1 MIEEFKKAIETRRT
15 YYAISDE
22 KVVEDEKVKE
32 LIEHVVKHT
41 PSAFNSQT
49 ARIVLLLEDSH
60 DKLWEITRSALEEVT
75 PAEQFS
81 TTSKKVDAFKAGRGT
96 ILFFEDMDIVHDLQ
110 IKFPLYEKQ
119 FPNYSMESSGMHQYN
134 VWTGLELLGYGAS
147 LQHYTE
153 LIDGQVKKEWDFPQN
168 WKMRAQM
175 PFGKAVADAGDKE
188 FMPLEDRVKVYR

>member
-1 MIEEFKKAIETRRT
+1 IEGFKEALATRRT

-22 KVVEDEKVKE
+22 KVVEDEKVQE

-49 ARIVLLLEDSH
+49 ARVVLLLEDSH
-60 DKLWEITRSALEEVT
+60 DKLWEITRAALKEVT
-75 PAEQFS
+75 PDEQFS

-96 ILFFEDMDIVHDLQ
+96 ILFFEDMNIVHDLQ
-110 IKFPLYEKQ
+110 INFPIYEEKFPD
-119 FPNYSMESSGMHQYN
+119 YSKESSGMHQFN
-134 VWTGLELLGYGAS
+134 IWTGIELLGYGAS

-153 LIDGQVKKEWDFPQN
+153 LIDGQVKKEFGFPAN

-175 PFGKAVADAGDKE
+175 PFGKPLDEAAEKE
-188 FMPLEDRVKVYR
+188 FEPLEERVKVYR